1 MERKN
6 VIGYSA
12 YSESSYPALNQN
24 GEFAYHCTIKKMAGE
39 IVSTDTANPIM
50 SAENERLKVFL
61 HALLFVA
68 GFSVVF
74 IVGWGGSVTL
84 VGQFFGAYKRIIAQ
98 IGGVVVI
105 AFGLATLGVIR
116 LPWFYADTRAEFTGQ
131 RGTFGG
137 SALMGIFFAAGWSP
151 CIGATL
157 GAILTMGL
165 SQQTVGQ
172 AMWLASGYSLGLGI
186 PFLAM
191 ALGLER
197 ATGWIK
203 RVSRYRRAIQI
214 ASGVF
219 IITIGI
225 LLFTNT
231 MSLIAI
237 WAFKNGL
244 YVEKFALFAAAPTY
258 FTAILAGLFS
268 FLSPCVLPLVPAYLG
283 YLSGHTLQKA

>member
-1 MERKN
+1 MTTET
-6 VIGYSA
+6 ITSLI
-12 YSESSYPALNQN
+12 SSQ
-24 GEFAYHCTIKKMAGE
+24 
-39 IVSTDTANPIM
+39 S
-50 SAENERLKVFL
+50 ERLKIFV

-68 GFSVVF
+68 GFSLVF
-74 IVGWGGSVTL
+74 IIGWGGSVTVL
-84 VGQFFGAYKRIIAQ
+84 GQLFGAYKQVIAQ
-98 IGGVVVI
+98 IGGMIVI
-105 AFGLATLGVIR
+105 LFGLATLEVIR
-116 LPWFYADTRAEFTGQ
+116 LPWFYADTRAQYAGQ
-131 RGTFGG
+131 HGTFGG

-172 AMWLASGYSLGLGI
+172 AMWLSSGYSLGLGI

-197 ATGWIK
+197 ASGWLK
-203 RVSRYRRAIQI
+203 RMRPYQKYFKVVS
-214 ASGVF
+214 GLF

-225 LLFTNT
+225 LLLTNT

-237 WAFKNGL
+237 WAFKNGF
-244 YVEKFALFAAAPTY
+244 YIEKFALFAAAPTY
-258 FTAILAGLFS
+258 LTAILAGLLS

-283 YLSGHTLQKA
+283 YLSGHALKRD

>member
-1 MERKN
+1 MSMNIAIPSVSVER
-6 VIGYSA
+6 
-12 YSESSYPALNQN
+12 
-24 GEFAYHCTIKKMAGE
+24 T
-39 IVSTDTANPIM
+39 
-50 SAENERLKVFL
+50 RLRIFL

-68 GFSVVF
+68 GFSLVF
-74 IVGWGGSVTL
+74 IAGWGGSVTL

-98 IGGVVVI
+98 IGGIIVI
-105 AFGLATLGVIR
+105 MFGLATLEVIR
-116 LPWFYADTRAEFTGQ
+116 LPWFYADTRAQFSGKT
-131 RGTFGG
+131 GTFGG

-197 ATGWIK
+197 ATGWV
-203 RVSRYRRAIQI
+203 RSVERYRRAIRT
-214 ASGVF
+214 ASGIF
-219 IITIGI
+219 IIAIGV
-225 LLFTNT
+225 LLLTNT
-231 MSLIAI
+231 MTLISI

-244 YVEKFALFAAAPTY
+244 YVERFALFAAAPTY
-258 FTAILAGLFS
+258 FTAIVAGLLS

-283 YLSGHTLQKA
+283 YLSGHTFQKG

>member
-1 MERKN
+1 M
-6 VIGYSA
+6 
-12 YSESSYPALNQN
+12 
-24 GEFAYHCTIKKMAGE
+24 T
-39 IVSTDTANPIM
+39 TDTANPLGR
-50 SAENERLKVFL
+50 SQNERLKIFL

-68 GFSVVF
+68 GFSLVF

-98 IGGVVVI
+98 IGGIVVI
-105 AFGLATLGVIR
+105 LFGLATLGVIR
-116 LPWFYADTRAEFTGQ
+116 LPWFYADTRAQFAGRT
-131 RGTFGG
+131 GTFGG
-137 SALMGIFFAAGWSP
+137 SALMGVFFAAGWSP

-186 PFLAM
+186 PFLGM

-197 ATGWIK
+197 ATGWIQ
-203 RVSRYRRAIQI
+203 RINPYRRAIQI

-219 IITIGI
+219 IIVIGI

-237 WAFKNGL
+237 WAFKHGF

-258 FTAILAGLFS
+258 LTAILAGLLS

-283 YLSGHTLQKA
+283 YLSGYTFQKI